1 MDEIERIERRVK
13 LQDVRTL
20 ISAVQTGSMSKAA
33 KRLATSQPAVSRAI
47 SDLEH
52 VLGVRLLD
60 RGPQGIEPTQYG
72 RAIVARGVA
81 AFDELRQGIKDI
93 EFLSDPTAGEL
104 RFACSESM
112 ADGLV
117 FAVIDRLTRRYHGM
131 QFQAITGGGPPL
143 FDELTKRKV
152 EFVISRM
159 TDVAAEEYMVVET
172 LFNDSWVVAAGSHSP
187 WAQRRHI
194 ELADLE
200 NEPWV
205 LAPSDGFGSALVSE
219 AFRAIGL
226 KPPKTSVATMSLNL
240 RNRLLATG
248 RFLTMLPG
256 YSVKFRDRYPPLKA
270 LPVKLPDSRAAVAV
284 VTLRNR
290 TLSPVAQLFIETMRM
305 LAKQLKLAEPTKL

>member
-1 MDEIERIERRVK
+1 MDEFERVERRVK

-20 ISAVQTGSMSKAA
+20 ILVAQTGSMGKAA

-47 SDLEH
+47 ADLEH
-52 VLGVRLLD
+52 ALGVRLLD
-60 RGPQGIEPTQYG
+60 RGRQGIEPTQYG
-72 RAIVARGVA
+72 RAIIARGIAV
-81 AFDELRQGIKDI
+81 FDELRQGIKDI

-117 FAVIDRLTRRYHGM
+117 FEVIDRLTRRYPGM
-131 QFQAITGGGPPL
+131 QFHAVTGGGPPL
-143 FDELTKRKV
+143 FDELTKRTV
-152 EFVISRM
+152 EFAISRM
-159 TDVAAEEYMVVET
+159 TEVATEEYLVVET
-172 LFNDSWVVAAGSHSP
+172 LFDDSWVVAAGLQNP
-187 WAQRRHI
+187 WTRRRTV
-194 ELADLE
+194 ELAELR

-205 LAPSDGFGSALVSE
+205 LPAEGFGRALVVE

-240 RNRLLATG
+240 RNRLLGTG

-290 TLSPVAQLFIETMRM
+290 TLSPVARIFIDTMRTI
-305 LAKQLKLAEPTKL
+305 AKQLKLAGPARL

>member
-1 MDEIERIERRVK
+1 MDEIERVERRVK

-20 ISAVQTGSMSKAA
+20 ILVAQTGSMGKAA

-47 SDLEH
+47 ADLEH
-52 VLGVRLLD
+52 ALGVRLLD
-60 RGPQGIEPTQYG
+60 RGPHGIEPTQYG
-72 RAIVARGVA
+72 RAIIARGIAV
-81 AFDELRQGIKDI
+81 FDELRQGIKDI

-117 FAVIDRLTRRYHGM
+117 FAVIDRLTRQHPGI
-131 QFQAITGGGPPL
+131 QFQAVTGGGPPL

-159 TDVAAEEYMVVET
+159 TEAAAEEYLVVET
-172 LFNDSWVVAAGSHSP
+172 LFHDSWVVAAGLQNP
-187 WAQRRHI
+187 WTRRRTL
-194 ELADLE
+194 ELVELS

-205 LAPSDGFGSALVSE
+205 LPADGFGSALVAE

>member
-13 LQDVRTL
+13 LQDMRTL
-20 ISAVQTGSMSKAA
+20 ILVVQMGSMGKAA

-47 SDLEH
+47 ADLEH
-52 VLGVRLLD
+52 ALGVRLLD
-60 RGPQGIEPTQYG
+60 RGPQGIELTQYG
-72 RAIVARGVA
+72 RAVIERGVA
-81 AFDELRQGIKDI
+81 VFDELRQAIKDI

-117 FAVIDRLTRRYHGM
+117 FAAIDRVTRQHPGI
-131 QFQAITGGGPPL
+131 QFHAVTGGGPPL
-143 FDELTKRKV
+143 FDELAKRKV

-159 TDVAAEEYMVVET
+159 TEAAAEEYLVVET
-172 LFNDSWVVAAGSHSP
+172 LFHDSWVVAAGLQNP
-187 WAQRRHI
+187 WTRRRTI
-194 ELADLE
+194 ELAELR

-205 LAPSDGFGSALVSE
+205 LPAEGFGSALVAD
-219 AFRAIGL
+219 AFRAIDL
-226 KPPKTSVATMSLNL
+226 KPPKTTVATFSLNL

-256 YSVKFRDRYPPLKA
+256 YSVKFRDRHPPLKA
-270 LPVKLPDSRAAVAV
+270 LPVDLPNSRAAVAI

-290 TLSPVAQLFIETMRM
+290 TLSPVAQLFIETMRVIT
-305 LAKQLKLAEPTKL
+305 KQLKLVGPTKT

>member
-1 MDEIERIERRVK
+1 MDEIERVERRVK

-20 ISAVQTGSMSKAA
+20 ILVAQTGSMGKAA

-47 SDLEH
+47 ADLEH
-52 VLGVRLLD
+52 ALGVRLLD

-72 RAIVARGVA
+72 RAIIARGVA
-81 AFDELRQGIKDI
+81 VFDELRQGIKDI

-117 FAVIDRLTRRYHGM
+117 FEVIDRLTRRYPGIQLH
-131 QFQAITGGGPPL
+131 AVTGGGPPL
-143 FDELTKRKV
+143 FDELTKRTV
-152 EFVISRM
+152 EFAISRM
-159 TDVAAEEYMVVET
+159 TEVVHEEYLVVET
-172 LFNDSWVVAAGSHSP
+172 LFDDSWVVAAGLQNP
-187 WAQRRHI
+187 WTRRRTI
-194 ELADLE
+194 ELAELR

-205 LAPSDGFGSALVSE
+205 LPAEGFGRVLVVE

-240 RNRLLATG
+240 RNRLLGTG

-256 YSVKFRDRYPPLKA
+256 YSVKVRDRSPPLKA
-270 LPVKLPDSRAAVAV
+270 LPVKLPDSQAAVAI

-290 TLSPVAQLFIETMRM
+290 TLSP
-305 LAKQLKLAEPTKL
+305 

>member
-1 MDEIERIERRVK
+1 MDEIERVERHVK

-20 ISAVQTGSMSKAA
+20 ILVAQMGSMGKAA

-47 SDLEH
+47 ANLEH
-52 VLGVRLLD
+52 ALGVHLLD

-72 RAIVARGVA
+72 RAIIARGVA
-81 AFDELRQGIKDI
+81 VFDELRQGIKDI

-117 FAVIDRLTRRYHGM
+117 FEVIDRLTRRYPGM
-131 QFQAITGGGPPL
+131 RFQAMTGGGPPL
-143 FDELTKRKV
+143 FDELTKRTE

-159 TDVAAEEYMVVET
+159 TEVASEEYLVIET
-172 LFNDSWVVAAGSHSP
+172 LFDDSWVVAAGLQNP
-187 WAQRRHI
+187 WTRRRTLDLV
-194 ELADLE
+194 ELR

-205 LAPSDGFGSALVSE
+205 LQADGFGSALVAE

-248 RFLTMLPG
+248 RFLTMVPG

-305 LAKQLKLAEPTKL
+305 LAKQLKLAEPAKL

>member
-1 MDEIERIERRVK
+1 MDEIERVERRVK

-20 ISAVQTGSMSKAA
+20 ILVAQTGSMGRAA

-47 SDLEH
+47 ADLEH
-52 VLGVRLLD
+52 ALGVRLLD

-72 RAIVARGVA
+72 RAIIARGVA
-81 AFDELRQGIKDI
+81 VFDELRQGIKDI

-117 FAVIDRLTRRYHGM
+117 FEVIDRLTRRYPGM
-131 QFQAITGGGPPL
+131 QFHAVTGGGPPL
-143 FDELTKRKV
+143 FDELTKRTV
-152 EFVISRM
+152 EFAISRM
-159 TDVAAEEYMVVET
+159 TEVAAEEYLVVET
-172 LFNDSWVVAAGSHSP
+172 LFDNSWVVAAGLQNP
-187 WAQRRHI
+187 WTRRRTV
-194 ELADLE
+194 ELAELR
-200 NEPWV
+200 NQPWV
-205 LAPSDGFGSALVSE
+205 LPADGFGSALVAE

-290 TLSPVAQLFIETMRM
+290 TLSPVARLFIETAREVVKP
-305 LAKQLKLAEPTKL
+305 LVKHRL

>member
-1 MDEIERIERRVK
+1 MDEFERVERRVK

-20 ISAVQTGSMSKAA
+20 ILVAQTGSMGRAA

-47 SDLEH
+47 ADLEH
-52 VLGVRLLD
+52 ALGVRLLD
-60 RGPQGIEPTQYG
+60 RGPQGIEPTPYG
-72 RAIVARGVA
+72 RAIIARGVA
-81 AFDELRQGIKDI
+81 VFDELRQGIKDI

-117 FAVIDRLTRRYHGM
+117 FEVIDRLTCRYPGI
-131 QFQAITGGGPPL
+131 QFHVVTGGGPPL
-143 FDELTKRKV
+143 FDQLTKRTV
-152 EFVISRM
+152 EFAISRM
-159 TDVAAEEYMVVET
+159 TEVAAEEYLVVET
-172 LFNDSWVVAAGSHSP
+172 LFDDSWVVAAGLQNP
-187 WAQRRHI
+187 WTRRRTV
-194 ELADLE
+194 ELAELRDQ
-200 NEPWV
+200 PWV
-205 LAPSDGFGSALVSE
+205 LAAEGFGSALVAE

-270 LPVKLPDSRAAVAV
+270 LPLKLPDSRAAVAV

-290 TLSPVAQLFIETMRM
+290 TLSPVARLFIETAREVVKP
-305 LAKQLKLAEPTKL
+305 LVKHRL